1 MLDEQEIRSQVSKLW
16 VMHQTDRLDLDRL
29 YGFVQGK
36 LGIPSVPE
44 GASAEVRSLAKLARK
59 NVLSLVRDSFAQN
72 LSVVGYRS
80 ATARENSAA
89 WKMWQRNRMDARQ
102 SEVYRTALTYGTSYV
117 VVAPSKKGPVFRP
130 RSPRQMI
137 AAYEDPQVDE
147 WPIMA
152 METWIDAS
160 ESQQRRRGMLIDDTH
175 MYSLDFGFVT
185 ETDSSSNIGLRIVE
199 IGDAVPHGAIHDGEA
214 VCPVV
219 RFVNARDAD
228 ESVVGEV
235 EPLINLQMAINEVNF
250 DRLIVSRF
258 GAFPQKVISGWSG
271 TADEVLAASAMRV
284 WSFED
289 EGVKAQSL
297 APAPIA
303 PYNELLTE
311 MMEHV
316 AMVAQISPAQVT
328 GKMIN
333 VSADALA
340 ASEANQQRKLVA
352 KREGFG
358 ESWEQVLQL
367 AAEMDGDPA
376 TAADTEAEVTWRD
389 TEARSF
395 GSVVD
400 GIMKLS
406 SQGIPITSLL
416 TMIPGMTQQTILGI
430 REDMRVGRMAD
441 VLAALKAGGAAPD
454 EAVDSLM
461 GMTIEGQDLAI
472 EVGEP
477 AVSEMDRVL
486 LLKEKL
492 EALGIGGRATAT
504 YDSLVRLLELDGL
517 EFTGGSPVS
526 VRLPEAAAAG
536 LEEK

>member
-16 VMHQTDRLDLDRL
+16 SMHQTDRVSLDILH
-29 YGFVQGK
+29 GFVQGE

-44 GASAEVRSLAKLARK
+44 DAGPEVRALAKLAPK

-89 WKMWQRNRMDARQ
+89 WAMWQRNRMDARQ
-102 SEVYRTALTYGTSYV
+102 AEVYRTALTYGVSYV

-137 AAYEDPQVDE
+137 AVYEDPQIDS

-152 METWIDAS
+152 METWLDTS
-160 ESQQRRRGMLIDDTH
+160 ESQPRRRGLLIDDTN
-175 MYSLDFGFVT
+175 MYPLDLGVVSEGST
-185 ETDSSSNIGLRIVE
+185 LASAGIQVVGIGEPTV
-199 IGDAVPHGAIHDGEA
+199 HGARAEGEK

-219 RFVNARDAD
+219 RFVNARDSD
-228 ESVVGEV
+228 ENVVGEI
-235 EPLINLQMAINEVNF
+235 EPLIKLQRAINEVNF

-271 TADEVLAASAMRV
+271 SADEVLAASARRV
-284 WSFED
+284 WAFED
-289 EGVKAQSL
+289 DTVKAQSF
-297 APAPIA
+297 AAAPIG

-358 ESWEQVLQL
+358 ESWEQTLQL
-367 AAEMDGDPA
+367 SAEMDGDPA